1 MSNMK
6 RLAILLP
13 TILIAAVMVSA
24 QDEVPTINPQGA
36 FMDAEGKEET
46 GTSFSGSAPVTARFE
61 ANPENVGS
69 WSENYEWRFTLEQ
82 EGSTPNPEPYLVR
95 YERDTEYTF
104 TQAGTHKIVCYA
116 IFTLGSDTIA
126 YTKDYYQGEGVP
138 ISISIAES
146 KLDMPN
152 AFTPNDEEP
161 NNIFKARNQ
170 QSIIEFEA
178 AVFTRS
184 GRKIYEWKDPEGG
197 WDGKDGSK
205 DAPDGV
211 YYLHVKAK
219 GADRRE
225 YKINQAIT
233 LLRKYREDTGITS
246 E

>member
-1 MSNMK
+1 MRKLLSF
-6 RLAILLP
+6 ILL
-13 TILIAAVMVSA
+13 ILPLTAMAQSA
-24 QDEVPTINPQGA
+24 MPIMEYVDSTGATVTDETSYDGAPISVNFYANPQDVGNYKA
-36 FMDAEGKEET
+36 YYEWDIYCTYTNKD
-46 GTSFSGSAPVTARFE
+46 GTTLATDTIKRFQENTTYNFEQSGSYVIQLFITFY
-61 ANPENVGS
+61 N
-69 WSENYEWRFTLEQ
+69 
-82 EGSTPNPEPYLVR
+82 EG
-95 YERDTEYTF
+95 
-104 TQAGTHKIVCYA
+104 
-116 IFTLGSDTIA
+116 DTIE
-126 YTKDYYQGEGVP
+126 YVQEEPFSVF
-138 ISISIAES
+138 ISQSQLEF
-146 KLDMPN
+146 PN

>member
-1 MSNMK
+1 MGVLSNLEPK
-6 RLAILLP
+6 
-13 TILIAAVMVSA
+13 
-24 QDEVPTINPQGA
+24 EVFEQ
-36 FMDAEGKEET
+36 
-46 GTSFSGSAPVTARFE
+46 FE
-61 ANPENVGS
+61 ALSMVPRRTYRDEKISDYCAEFAKRHG
-69 WSENYEWRFTLEQ
+69 LEYVQ
-82 EGSTPNPEPYLVR
+82 EEPFSV
-95 YERDTEYTF
+95 F
-104 TQAGTHKIVCYA
+104 
-116 IFTLGSDTIA
+116 
-126 YTKDYYQGEGVP
+126 
-138 ISISIAES
+138 ISQSQLEF
-146 KLDMPN
+146 PN